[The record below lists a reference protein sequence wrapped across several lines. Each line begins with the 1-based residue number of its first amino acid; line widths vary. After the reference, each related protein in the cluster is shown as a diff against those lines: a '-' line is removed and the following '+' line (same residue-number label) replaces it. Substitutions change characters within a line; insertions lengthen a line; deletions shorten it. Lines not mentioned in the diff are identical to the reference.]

1 VRLQA
6 QHSQPDVEPAQSQR
20 HERVRARLAR
30 LGSSLGR
37 AESAVV
43 DLEGNSENREGE
55 ESERE
60 EDIEVEKE
68 VGKVEGWRLGAVK
81 IGRAAGGGEEVV
93 EDDIEGGECGLAVS
107 VRVDESDGDL
117 LMMLRALGQLAAP
130 NRNQSEAK
138 LTKSRPEE
146 PSDSPAHLFVRITAQ
161 HILSSDK
168 QLLRDEGHG
177 EQESE
182 RPSEDGSEGEEEGS
196 EVDPSSG
203 AFSVRRS
210 WLEVEG
216 VGEEGG
222 VHSGCRRKEG

>member
-1 VRLQA
+1 VWACRKRK
-6 QHSQPDVEPAQSQR
+6 SR
-20 HERVRARLAR
+20 RVRW
-30 LGSSLGR
+30 GSIDDVKSTR
-37 AESAVV
+37 SACSTKQKSKR
-43 DLEGNSENREGE
+43 SETYE
-55 ESERE
+55 EQTRSSSSAQQP
-60 EDIEVEKE
+60 
-68 VGKVEGWRLGAVK
+68 L
-81 IGRAAGGGEEVV
+81 
-93 EDDIEGGECGLAVS
+93 
-107 VRVDESDGDL
+107 
-117 LMMLRALGQLAAP
+117 
-130 NRNQSEAK
+130 
-138 LTKSRPEE
+138 E